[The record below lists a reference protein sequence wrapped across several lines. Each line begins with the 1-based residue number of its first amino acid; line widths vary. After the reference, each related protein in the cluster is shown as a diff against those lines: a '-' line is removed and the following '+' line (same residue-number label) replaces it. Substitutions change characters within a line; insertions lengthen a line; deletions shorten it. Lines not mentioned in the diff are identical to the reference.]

1 MNQLNDS
8 PAWVARNPQRL
19 EELREQRPGL
29 CRLKTVIELTGLG
42 KTTVYR
48 LMKAGEFPA
57 SVKIGAN
64 STAWRVA
71 EVLAWV
77 DELGAA

>member
-1 MNQLNDS
+1 MTEKTKWQAQN
-8 PAWVARNPQRL
+8 AEHL

-48 LMKAGEFPA
+48 LMKTGEFPA

-77 DELGAA
+77 DEREAA